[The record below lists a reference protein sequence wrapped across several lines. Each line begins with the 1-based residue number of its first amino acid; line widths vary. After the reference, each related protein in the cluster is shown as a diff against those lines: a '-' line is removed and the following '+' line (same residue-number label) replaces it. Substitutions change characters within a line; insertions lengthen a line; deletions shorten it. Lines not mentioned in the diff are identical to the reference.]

1 MDNQTPDRSP
11 LRPGRIA
18 LAGAG
23 LFVLLA
29 LVAAASRAHH
39 VPGTTGGI
47 HQPPRGIGN
56 YLFSIFAVLA
66 VAATLALLYLWFSE
80 RDLFVQARKKKESKG
95 MYKALFILLLI
106 GLIVAIV
113 ARFWGIHPLFGH
125 GKSSLGNPLMG
136 PRAHATPSKHLHGQG
151 VPPTFEWL
159 PVVIATAAGLALLG
173 AIGLRAMKRARGQL
187 LDRHLLEQQL
197 EALLDD
203 TLDDLYANADPRAAI
218 LAAYSRMEQLF
229 ASSGLPRHPHE
240 APLEYLGRAVG
251 DLTASG
257 AALGRLTGLFQWA
270 KFSPHGVDETMRT
283 EAIGAL
289 TEVRDE
295 LRAKRIEDKAKRE
308 QAERFHAETS
318 RTQSAAELDRTFG
331 EDPFAAAAAKAR
343 GSLHGRRGI

>member
-1 MDNQTPDRSP
+1 MDNRSPDRSP
-11 LRPGRIA
+11 LGPRRIA

-23 LFVLLA
+23 LFALLA

-39 VPGTTGGI
+39 VPGTSGGI

-80 RDLFVQARKKKESKG
+80 RDLFVQARKKRESRG
-95 MYKALFILLLI
+95 MYKAIFILLLI
-106 GLIVAIV
+106 GLVAAVV
-113 ARFWGIHPLFGH
+113 ARIWGVHPLFGH
-125 GKSSLGNPLMG
+125 SRLGRSLIG
-136 PRAHATPSKHLHGQG
+136 PRAPTSPAQHPHGQPT
-151 VPPTFEWL
+151 PPTFEWL
-159 PVVIATAAGLALLG
+159 PVVVATAAGLALLG
-173 AIGLRAMKRARGQL
+173 YIGLRRLKRVRRGL

-203 TLDDLYANADPRAAI
+203 TLDDLYANADPRSAI

-251 DLTASG
+251 DLTSSG

-270 KFSPHGVDETMRT
+270 RFSSHGVDETMRT
-283 EAIGAL
+283 EAITAL
-289 TEVRDE
+289 TQVRDE
-295 LRAKRIEDKAKRE
+295 LRAKREEDKLRRKQSEEFQRE
-308 QAERFHAETS
+308 QLNRQGDAPP
-318 RTQSAAELDRTFG
+318 G

-343 GSLHGRRGI
+343 GSLHGRRGF

>member
-1 MDNQTPDRSP
+1 MDNRTPNRSP
-11 LRPGRIA
+11 LRPARIA
-18 LAGAG
+18 LAGVG
-23 LFVLLA
+23 LFALLA

-39 VPGTTGGI
+39 VPGTSGGI

-66 VAATLALLYLWFSE
+66 IGATLALLYLWFSE
-80 RDLFVQARKKKESKG
+80 RDLFVQARKKKQSRG
-95 MYKALFILLLI
+95 AYKAIVILLLI
-106 GLIVAIV
+106 GFIAALL
-113 ARFWGIHPLFGH
+113 ARFWGIRPLFGH
-125 GKSSLGNPLMG
+125 RPTLGNSLMG
-136 PRAHATPSKHLHGQG
+136 PRAHGTPSKPLHGQPT
-151 VPPTFEWL
+151 PPTFQWL
-159 PVVIATAAGLALLG
+159 PVVIASAAGLALLG
-173 AIGLRAMKRARGQL
+173 YIGVRGMKRARGQL

-218 LAAYSRMEQLF
+218 LAAYSRMEHLF

-251 DLTASG
+251 DLTSSG

-295 LRAKRIEDKAKRE
+295 LRAKREEDKLRRRQSE
-308 QAERFHAETS
+308 EFQQQQLS
-318 RTQSAAELDRTFG
+318 RQGDAPPG

-343 GSLHGRRGI
+343 GSLHGRRGF